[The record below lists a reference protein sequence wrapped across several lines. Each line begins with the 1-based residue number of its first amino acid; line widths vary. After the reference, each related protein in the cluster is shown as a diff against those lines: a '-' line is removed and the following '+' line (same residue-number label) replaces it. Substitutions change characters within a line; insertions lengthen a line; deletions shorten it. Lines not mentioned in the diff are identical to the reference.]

1 MRSNKGFSLIEIL
14 IVISIIAILA
24 SIGVAQYQT
33 YNLRVKIAQGM
44 MVLDNIGD
52 MAKAYYDMHGVFP
65 NLQQIG
71 LYYDSIDPTQ
81 SPMAANLDEYIA
93 SRVAYTFIIDQGTS
107 YTCPTAAYGGY
118 ISNLS
123 KNDYITMSQ
132 NGTLINVTELL
143 VYVDH
148 TFKNYCQYFYMQYN
162 PADSSMTAVSG
173 NFIPNCTNG
182 SDDPNASNFFTD
194 AGNQC

>member
-1 MRSNKGFSLIEIL
+1 MRLTKAFSLTEIL

-24 SIGVAQYQT
+24 SIGTAQYQT

-52 MAKAYYDMHGVFP
+52 MAKSYYDMHGVFP
-65 NLQQIG
+65 NLKQVG
-71 LYYDSIDPTQ
+71 LYYDSGDPTQ
-81 SPMAANLDEYIA
+81 SPMAANLGEYIA
-93 SRVAYTFIIDQGTS
+93 SRVAYTYLIDQGNS
-107 YTCPTAAYGGY
+107 YSCPSAAYGGY

-148 TFKNYCQYFYMQYN
+148 TFKNYCQYYYMQYN
-162 PADSSMTAVSG
+162 PDNASMTAVSG
-173 NFIPNCTNG
+173 NFIPNCSNG
-182 SDDPNASNFFTD
+182 SDDPNASNYFVN